1 MQNRMM
7 AWMIDKIRAGWTP
20 PNDRRQVP
28 DRVLRKPA
36 NVGEG
41 IHTEV
46 EPVSRFIIA
55 RKTNALTTECQIT
68 ARNPRCS
75 APSRATLRARTA
87 RVWCT
92 SFICPLTRDA
102 PWNDP
107 HLLRLELPL
116 PPHARRSVTMDNGTQ
131 RCTTTTSLSLG
142 GTWTRT
148 SLTLHRTATQEPTN
162 TTTLESDAAYP
173 HTPTSEP

>member
-1 MQNRMM
+1 MM
-7 AWMIDKIRAGWTP
+7 AWMIDKIRAGWAP
-20 PNDRRQVP
+20 PNDRRQVR

-68 ARNPRCS
+68 ARNPRRS
-75 APSRATLRARTA
+75 APSRATLRARTP

-92 SFICPLTRDA
+92 RFICPLTPDA
-102 PWNDP
+102 PRHDP
-107 HLLRLELPL
+107 PFLRLDLPL
-116 PPHARRSVTMDNGTQ
+116 PAHAGRSVALDTGTQ
-131 RCTTTTSLSLG
+131 RCTANTSLSPG
-142 GTWTRT
+142 GTWTRS
-148 SLTLHRTATQEPTN
+148 SLTLPRTAT
-162 TTTLESDAAYP
+162 
-173 HTPTSEP
+173 

>member
-1 MQNRMM
+1 MM
-7 AWMIDKIRAGWTP
+7 AWMIDKIRAGWAP
-20 PNDRRQVP
+20 PNDRRQVR

-68 ARNPRCS
+68 ARNPPYS
-75 APSRATLRARTA
+75 PPSPRPLRRA
-87 RVWCT
+87 
-92 SFICPLTRDA
+92 A